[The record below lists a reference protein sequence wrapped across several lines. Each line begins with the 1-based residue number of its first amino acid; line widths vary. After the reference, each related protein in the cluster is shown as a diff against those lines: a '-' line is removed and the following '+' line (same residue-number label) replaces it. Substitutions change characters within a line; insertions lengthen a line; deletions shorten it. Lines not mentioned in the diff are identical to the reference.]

1 MAERTGDLSVRAE
14 GPRRTEVP
22 MVEKRLADL
31 DWKPLLGRSFHPS
44 PLAWEDQMLYFLLPD
59 RFSDGKERDYQDI
72 AGNAVTSGTTP
83 LFNRNKDFENAIQ
96 TATDAQ
102 KWRDAGGV
110 WVGGTLQGL
119 TSKLGYLRRM
129 GVTALWV
136 GPIFKQVAFQATY
149 HGYGVQN
156 FLDVDPHFGTR
167 EDLKTLIKTAHN
179 NGIYVILDIIL
190 NHSGDV
196 FSYANGNPT
205 WTGAVYPVQGF
216 NDAKGNPT
224 LPFRPLDL
232 LQFPSAW
239 PDGAVWP
246 AEFQDSSIFTRKG
259 AIQNWDNDPEYL
271 EGDFFDLKD
280 IDLGLGDPDSFSPTA
295 GLDALCEVYK
305 FWMAFADLDGYR
317 VDTVKHMGDGPTR
330 YFASVMHEFAQSI
343 GKENFLLVGEVTG
356 GRVKAFNTVEST
368 GIDAALGIDD
378 VQDKLEYLIKGY
390 RNPIDYFDLFRNS
403 LQVQK
408 DSHVWFRNKVVTMI
422 DDHDQIRKGNN
433 KARFCANDQGEKLI
447 LSAIALNLCTLGIA
461 CVYYGSEQAFDGA
474 GGNDRYI
481 REAMFGAGFGAF
493 RNRNR
498 HFFDE
503 KNPIYIELAKI
514 VKIRDREIT
523 LRRGRQYLRQISGDG
538 GGFGFPF
545 ILGSRMQSVVAW
557 SRLFVD
563 QEILLAVNTDPDQP
577 SSAWVTIDN
586 DLHRAG
592 DSLACIYSTDA
603 TIIGG
608 IVQIAPKNGKAARL
622 TVPAGGFAIYK

>member
-1 MAERTGDLSVRAE
+1 MAERTGNLSARAE
-14 GPRRTEVP
+14 GPQREEVP

-59 RFSDGKERDYQDI
+59 RFSDGKERGYQDI
-72 AGNAVTSGTTP
+72 VGNAVTSGTTP
-83 LFNRNKDFENAIQ
+83 LFNRNKDFENAVQ

-167 EDLKTLIKTAHN
+167 EDLKTLVKTAHD

-196 FSYANGNPT
+196 FSYTNGDLN
-205 WTGAVYPVQGF
+205 WTGSTYTVRGF
-216 NDAKGNPT
+216 NDSRGLPT
-224 LPFRPLDL
+224 LPFQTIDL
-232 LQFPSAW
+232 TAFPSAF

-246 AEFQDSSIFTRKG
+246 AELQAPSTFTGKG
-259 AIQNWDNDPEYL
+259 AIGNWDSDPEFR

-280 IDLGLGDPDSFSPTA
+280 IDLGLREPDTFTA
-295 GLDALCEVYK
+295 TPGLRALCEVYK
-305 FWMAFADLDGYR
+305 FWIAFADLDGYR

-330 YFASVMHEFAQSI
+330 YFASAIHEFAQSL
-343 GKENFLLVGEVTG
+343 GKEKFLLVGEVTG
-356 GRVKAFNTVEST
+356 GRVRAFNTVETT
-368 GIDAALGIDD
+368 GLDAALGIDD

-390 RNPIDYFDLFRNS
+390 RNPRDYFDLFRNS

-422 DDHDQIRKGNN
+422 DDHDQIRKGDN
-433 KARFCANDQGEKLI
+433 KARFSANDQGDKLMV
-447 LSAIALNLCTLGIA
+447 SAIALNLCTLGIP
-461 CVYYGSEQAFDGA
+461 CIYYGSEQGFDGA
-474 GGNDRYI
+474 GGNDLYI
-481 REAMFGAGFGAF
+481 REAMFGGA
-493 RNRNR
+493 
-498 HFFDE
+498 
-503 KNPIYIELAKI
+503 
-514 VKIRDREIT
+514 
-523 LRRGRQYLRQISGDG
+523 
-538 GGFGFPF
+538 
-545 ILGSRMQSVVAW
+545 
-557 SRLFVD
+557 
-563 QEILLAVNTDPDQP
+563 
-577 SSAWVTIDN
+577 
-586 DLHRAG
+586 
-592 DSLACIYSTDA
+592 
-603 TIIGG
+603 
-608 IVQIAPKNGKAARL
+608 
-622 TVPAGGFAIYK
+622 